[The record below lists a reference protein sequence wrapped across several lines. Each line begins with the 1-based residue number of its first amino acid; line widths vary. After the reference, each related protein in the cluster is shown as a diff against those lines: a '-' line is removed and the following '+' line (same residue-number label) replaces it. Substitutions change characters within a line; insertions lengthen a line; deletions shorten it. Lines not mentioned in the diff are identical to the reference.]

1 VETPTWFGRS
11 DRILVA
17 VPSPGAIVTHTPVET
32 YLTELSRALSGP
44 RRRRADLMAEAR
56 DSLEDA
62 TEAFE
67 ADGLDRWEAEQQAV
81 ADFGELAEVV
91 PGYRAEL
98 GIAQG
103 RRTALALC
111 LVMLAQ
117 PIIWKEGVWSWNQ
130 DSGSPTAYTAFLNS
144 LVMVIGMLTIA
155 GAVLALVASGIGLRY
170 PAVRDRATRS
180 TAVFALVSAAS
191 VSVVSIALSASSALA
206 DNSGPDGM
214 AVVLG
219 FVLLPLVF
227 VGRSAHRCLR
237 LA

>member
-1 VETPTWFGRS
+1 MSTT
-11 DRILVA
+11 A
-17 VPSPGAIVTHTPVET
+17 APVET
-32 YLTELSRALSGP
+32 YLTELSRALTGP
-44 RRRRADLMAEAR
+44 RRCRADLMAEAR

-81 ADFGELAEVV
+81 QDFGELDEVV

-117 PIIWKEGVWSWNQ
+117 PIIWKEGIWIWNQ
-130 DSGSPTAYTAFLNS
+130 DPGSATAYTAFLNQ
-144 LVMVIGMLTIA
+144 LVKGVGMLTIA
-155 GAVLALVASGIGLRY
+155 GSVLAVLASGIGLRY
-170 PAVRDRATRS
+170 PAVRDRATRA
-180 TAVFALVSAAS
+180 TAVFALVSGGAVGA
-191 VSVVSIALSASSALA
+191 VSIALSTSSALA
-206 DNSGPDGM
+206 SNSGPYGV
-214 AVVLG
+214 AAVLG
-219 FVLLPLVF
+219 FVLLPLMV
-227 VGRSAHRCLR
+227 VGRSARRCLR